1 MRKMEKSIK
10 SKPSDTMLTRV
21 FPVLGWFK
29 DYTLSSLRADFVSGL
44 TVALVLVP
52 QSMAYAQLAGLPVY
66 YGLYSAFLP
75 PVVASLFGSSRQLAT
90 GPVAVVSLMTATALE
105 PLATAGS
112 EAYIAY
118 AILLALVVGIFQF
131 TLGVLRLGL
140 IVNFLSHPVVN
151 GFTNAAALIIASS
164 QFSKL
169 FGVNVEKAEHHYETI
184 YNVIKAAIAH
194 THWPTLG
201 LAVLAFVIMAGL
213 KRLNPKIPNV
223 LVAVLLTTLIS
234 WAAGFENNYKAG
246 LGSIKSPEAKN
257 AVKEFNKILSEI
269 EKASEKRVL
278 LSAEIRDAERDHGSH
293 SVEVID
299 LQYQMR
305 LVNLKINELKE
316 RRGSSRSQIRA
327 LRFAAGKEDDGK
339 LSFFIQGQVPANKKG
354 DGKRYR
360 LKVGNDKLAD
370 PALNFVGG
378 GAVVGNIPQGLPT
391 VRLPRIDMT
400 VILSL
405 FPMAVIICLLGFM
418 EAISIAK
425 AIATRTGQRL
435 DPNQELIGQG
445 LGCIFGSLTQ
455 SYPVSGSF
463 SRSAVNFQTGGVTGM
478 SMVFSSAIVA
488 ATLLFFTPLLYHLPQ
503 AVLAA
508 IIIMAVIGLVNI
520 KGFIHTWQTQK
531 YDGAIAVITF
541 VCTLMFAPH
550 LDRGIMIGVVLS
562 LGLYLLRNMKPDIS
576 VLCKYSD
583 DTYRCGTR
591 FNLESCRHIAVIRF
605 NGSLFFANVNYLEE
619 KILEQVADMPD
630 LKHILLVGNGIN
642 ELDAS
647 GEEMLSVMVDRMREA
662 GYGFSISGLNDSV
675 LDVMRRTHLYEK
687 IGEEH
692 LFRNVDMAISEIH
705 DKAHENSTEEECPL
719 ITVCFMGLPVSDK
732 VKRRDV
738 ILAGPGGKDGSKD
751 TCTEE

>member
-10 SKPSDTMLTRV
+10 SSPAYTVLTRV
-21 FPVLGWFK
+21 FPVIGWFK
-29 DYTLSSLRADFVSGL
+29 DYTLSSLRADFISGL

-52 QSMAYAQLAGLPVY
+52 QSMAYAQLAGLPVH
-66 YGLYSAFLP
+66 YGLYAAFLP

-164 QFSKL
+164 QLSKL

-201 LAVLAFVIMAGL
+201 LAVLAFAIMAGL
-213 KRLNPKIPNV
+213 KRLNPKIPSV
-223 LVAVLLTTLIS
+223 LVAVLLTTVIS
-234 WAAGFENNYKAG
+234 WAAGFENNYKAE
-246 LGSIKSPEAKN
+246 LVSIKSPEAKN
-257 AVKEFNKILSEI
+257 TILQFNKILDEI
-269 EKASEKRVL
+269 EKVAEKRVL
-278 LSAEIRDAERDHGSH
+278 LSGKIRDAERVHGSH
-293 SVEVID
+293 SVETID
-299 LQYQMR
+299 LQYQMQ
-305 LVNLKINELKE
+305 LLNLNIKELKE
-316 RRGSSRSQIRA
+316 RCRSSRSKIRA
-327 LRFAAGKEDDGK
+327 FRFEAVQEDDGK
-339 LSFFIQGQVPANKKG
+339 LRFFIQGDLPPNKKG
-354 DGKRYR
+354 DGKTYR
-360 LKVGNDKLAD
+360 LKVGNNRLAD
-370 PALNFVGG
+370 TALDFVGG
-378 GAVVGNIPQGLPT
+378 GAVVGNIPKGLPS
-391 VRLPRIDMT
+391 VRLPRIDINT
-400 VILSL
+400 ILSL
-405 FPMAVIICLLGFM
+405 LPMAVIICLLGFM

-445 LGCIFGSLTQ
+445 LGCIFGSFTQ

-478 SMVFSSAIVA
+478 SMVFSSVIVA
-488 ATLLFFTPLLYHLPQ
+488 ATLLFFTPLLYYLPQ

-531 YDGAIAVITF
+531 YDGAIAIITF

-562 LGLYLLRNMKPDIS
+562 LGLYLLRNMKPDIAL
-576 VLCKYSD
+576 LCKYSD
-583 DTYRCGTR
+583 DTYRCGDR

-662 GYGFSISGLNDSV
+662 GYGFSISGLNDAV

-687 IGEEH
+687 IGEDH
-692 LFRNVDMAISEIH
+692 LFGNVAMAISAIY
-705 DKAHENSTEEECPL
+705 DKAHENSPEEECPL
-719 ITVCFMGLPVSDK
+719 IKVCFRGLPVSDK
-732 VKRRDV
+732 VKRRDI
-738 ILAGPGGKDGSKD
+738 ILEGPKREDS
-751 TCTEE
+751 CTE